1 MIVCVDLVDV
11 VVLIRVRSFFFS
23 NLWSLRLTQLLQVV
37 FVLGWR
43 QQANKVDGS
52 FTDPIITCLYQP
64 IPWIWPGTAAAF
76 IGAGIFGQH
85 MTSLGPKAP
94 YFLSNA
100 LLVEF
105 LGQTATWECMIYTN
119 KQVVVLKLFCSITW
133 GIDTTRWWFQIFYI
147 FTPIWGRFPF
157 WLIFFKGGW
166 NHQLATVWEND
177 SETSALLLCSWEF
190 KVLLMK
196 RTTGW

>member
-1 MIVCVDLVDV
+1 MIVCVC
-11 VVLIRVRSFFFS
+11 VLIWWMFLCWFDSSQIFFFQTCEVWDWHS
-23 NLWSLRLTQLLQVV
+23 CWSCFRAWMKTLKPTR
-37 FVLGWR
+37 WMC
-43 QQANKVDGS
+43 
-52 FTDPIITCLYQP
+52 FTDPIITCSYQP
-64 IPWIWPGTAAAF
+64 VPWIWPGTAAAF

-133 GIDTTRWWFQIFYI
+133 GIDTTRWWFQMFLEFAPLFGEDEPILTNIFQ
-147 FTPIWGRFPF
+147 R
-157 WLIFFKGGW
+157 GW

-177 SETSALLLCSWEF
+177 SETSALLLYSW
-190 KVLLMK
+190 
-196 RTTGW
+196 